1 MFMNVL
7 SKLKPSPKLKLLLP
21 GLDILAILAW
31 GILLCKYWVTG
42 QLKLLI
48 HPNYN
53 LLVFATGILLIIL
66 GGVKTWL
73 WIQTL
78 RQKGN
83 NGETVQHIS
92 IFPPGWGSCLLI
104 VAAIA
109 GLTIPPIIFDSQVAL
124 QRGVSDSLPIT
135 QRETQSFNVNVKP
148 EERSLIDWIRTLN
161 AYPEPDAYQG
171 QKADVTG
178 FVVHSPLLPED
189 YILLTRFIISCCA
202 VDAYPV
208 GLPVKLERDRSNYP
222 PDTWLRIEGEM
233 MTETLAIDT
242 QTMQETPTQ
251 KRQLVLSANTITT
264 IPTPDDPY
272 GYSN

>member
-1 MFMNVL
+1 MFMNLL

-31 GILLCKYWVTG
+31 GILLSKYWVTG

-53 LLVFATGILLIIL
+53 LLVFATGILLMIL

-78 RQKGN
+78 GQKGN

-92 IFPPGWGSCLLI
+92 IFPPGWGSFLLI
-104 VAAIA
+104 IAAIA
-109 GLTIPPIIFDSQVAL
+109 GLTIPPTIFDSQVAL
-124 QRGVSDSLPIT
+124 QRGISDSLPIT
-135 QRETQSFNVNVKP
+135 QRETQSFALNIKP

-171 QKADVTG
+171 QKANVTG

-189 YILLTRFIISCCA
+189 YILLSRFIITCCA

-208 GLPVKLERDRSNYP
+208 GLPVKVERDRSNYP

-251 KRQLVLSANTITT
+251 KRQLVLSANTVTT

>member
-1 MFMNVL
+1 MNVL
-7 SKLKPSPKLKLLLP
+7 SKFKPSPKLKLLLP

-31 GILLCKYWVTG
+31 GVLLSKYWVTG

-53 LLVFATGILLIIL
+53 LLVFGTGILLIIL
-66 GGVKTWL
+66 GGVKSWL
-73 WIQTL
+73 WVQTL

-92 IFPPGWGSCLLI
+92 IFPPGWGSSLLI
-104 VAAIA
+104 ISAIA
-109 GLTIPPIIFDSQVAL
+109 GLLIPPIIFDSQVAL
-124 QRGVSDSLPIT
+124 QRGISDSLPIT
-135 QRETQSFNVNVKP
+135 QSQTQSFALNIKP

-171 QKADVTG
+171 QKANITG
-178 FVVHSPLLPED
+178 FVVHSPLLSEE
-189 YILLTRFIISCCA
+189 YILLSRFIITCCA

-208 GLPVKLERDRSNYP
+208 GLPVKVERGRSNYP
-222 PDTWLRIEGEM
+222 PDTWLQIEGEM

>member
-1 MFMNVL
+1 MNVL

>member
-7 SKLKPSPKLKLLLP
+7 SKLKPSPKLKFLLP

-31 GILLCKYWVTG
+31 GVLLFKYWVTG

-53 LLVFATGILLIIL
+53 WLVFITSIFLLIL

-73 WIQTL
+73 WIQSF

-104 VAAIA
+104 IAAIA
-109 GLTIPPIIFDSQVAL
+109 GLLIPPTIFDSQVAL
-124 QRGVSDSLPIT
+124 QRGISESLPIT
-135 QRETQSFNVNVKP
+135 QRETQSFSVTVKP

-189 YILLTRFIISCCA
+189 YILLSRFIITCCA

-208 GLPVKLERDRSNYP
+208 GLPVKVERDRSNYP
-222 PDTWLRIEGEM
+222 PDTWLQIEGEM

-251 KRQLVLSANTITT
+251 KRQLVLSANSITT